1 MTDVMTPPPG
11 EATTIPK
18 SRSRVRWVAL
28 ALAIVVALG
37 VYNWQGRDDDVRSGT
52 ESVTMD
58 GLAARYGIQ
67 VDLVA
72 VTAANGLVEFRYV
85 VVDPDKATRILH
97 ETELAPTLVE
107 ESSEETLTMSAP
119 PHKHGGELRLG
130 GTYFFLMANSHNVLH
145 RGSEVTLVMGDVRVE
160 HITVQG

>member
-1 MTDVMTPPPG
+1 VTTEVLTPPPSES
-11 EATTIPK
+11 EATTTPK
-18 SRSRVRWVAL
+18 SRNRIRWVAL

-37 VYNWQGRDDDVRSGT
+37 VWTWQGRAEDVRSGT
-52 ESVTMD
+52 DVVSMD

-67 VDLVA
+67 V
-72 VTAANGLVEFRYV
+72 
-85 VVDPDKATRILH
+85 VVDPDKATPILH
-97 ETELAPTLVE
+97 QSELAPTLVE
-107 ESSEETLTMSAP
+107 ETSEETLTMSAP

-130 GTYFFLMANSHNVLH
+130 GTYFFLMANSHNVLQ